1 MASQLNT
8 EDLSVFFDNQLETVS
23 FGYGL
28 QTGVE
33 FNRKIRLIFLLNQ
46 LVNTNNPDTL
56 GNIVMRLNLSY
67 RF

>member
-1 MASQLNT
+1 
-8 EDLSVFFDNQLETVS
+8 LETIS

-33 FNRKIRLIFLLNQ
+33 FNRKVRLIFLLNQ
-46 LVNTNNPDTL
+46 LVNTNNPDAL
-56 GNIVMRLNLSY
+56 GNIVLRLTLSY